1 MFQDTQRTSMTQ
13 AKICQYTE
21 KIGAGTSR
29 PERKFVHDMIYGLL
43 KSGTPQLGSIA
54 RSLGEP
60 VSVKKRTERFSRHL
74 RKDGLWETLQH
85 GYLEAQKEKL
95 GKCPYFLVDTT
106 DISKRYGTKHE
117 GQAGVH
123 DGSEQGTGYGYPM
136 VTIVGVGEGR
146 SDVVPAYSELYS
158 LNQEST
164 SENKKLLDAIDA
176 VAPFASKDAV
186 FVIDRGGDRARIF
199 EHLDKESLPYIVRMN
214 NNRHL
219 WTDEGKDAIWKVAR
233 DTPLP
238 YALTMIRQGKNR
250 KKEIHLRCG
259 ARRVTRTKDGAPVW
273 LVSAQYAGPRGG
285 RFYFLT
291 SIECETEA
299 QLVTNVLRGYH
310 ARWIIEEVHRE
321 IKEDLHLE
329 SIRLFDYT
337 ALKTMSSLVW
347 IAAGFYYTKLA
358 GLESMDILLDMA
370 QSIVYRLKLKEIT
383 GFVYYKLFRLIN
395 SLLQPTI
402 RRRRTVFTQITQR
415 QLSFL

>member
-1 MFQDTQRTSMTQ
+1 MQDTKRTGMTQ
-13 AKICQYTE
+13 V
-21 KIGAGTSR
+21 KIGQYAEEIGRKLSR
-29 PERKFVHDMIYGLL
+29 PERKFVHDMVYGLL

-54 RSLGEP
+54 RSLGESI
-60 VSVKKRTERFSRHL
+60 SVKKRTERFSRHV
-74 RKDGLWETLQH
+74 RKDGMWEEVQR
-85 GYLEAQKEKL
+85 GYLESRKEKL
-95 GKCPYFLVDTT
+95 GKCAYFLVDTT
-106 DISKRYGTKHE
+106 DISKKYGTKQE

-123 DGSEQGTGYGYPM
+123 DGSEGGTGYGYPM

-146 SDVVPAYSELYS
+146 SDVAPVYSELYS
-158 LNQEST
+158 LKQEST
-164 SENKKLLDAIDA
+164 SENKKLLEAIDA

-199 EHLDKESLPYIVRMN
+199 DHLDRETIPYIVRMK

-219 WTDEGKDAIWKVAR
+219 WTAEGAEAIWKVAR

-238 YALTMIRQGKNR
+238 YAITMIRQGKNR

-259 ARRVTRTKDGAPVW
+259 ARRVTRTKDGAPIW

-291 SIECETEA
+291 SIECETE
-299 QLVTNVLRGYH
+299 QHVVTAVLRGYH

-329 SIRLFDYT
+329 SLRLFGYT

-370 QSIVYRLKLKEIT
+370 HAVVYRLKLKEIT
-383 GFVYYKLFRLIN
+383 GFVYYKLFRLVN
-395 SLLQPTI
+395 SVLQKTV
-402 RRRRTVFTQITQR
+402 RRRRVVFSECFQP